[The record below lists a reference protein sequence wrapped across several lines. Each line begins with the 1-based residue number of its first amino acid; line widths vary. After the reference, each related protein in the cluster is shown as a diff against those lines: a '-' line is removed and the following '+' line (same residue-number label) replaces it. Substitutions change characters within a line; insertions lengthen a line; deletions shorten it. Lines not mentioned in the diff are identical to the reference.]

1 MLGFSSLSETPLSA
15 PSIAGQTH
23 LGSVSVSASGALS
36 AIAVKTSLA
45 AASFSSQASLSTVGQ
60 TDVSGV
66 SLATG
71 PATLGVT
78 GRLDSDAKS
87 AMSGPATLSATGR
100 LSVPAKSS
108 VSAQAS
114 LSSVAREVSVG
125 ASVISGSATLA
136 ADEVISVVATTTISV
151 SGTLSTKGAEDVAGI
166 SLATGPA
173 TLGAAGRLDV
183 SAKGAASGQAS
194 LASIAVLDVPAK
206 SAVSGQASLSTVARK
221 VSVGASAISGSATLA
236 ADEVISIVAA
246 TTISVSGNLSTK
258 GTEDVVG
265 ISLTTGPATL
275 GVTGRLDVSGK
286 SAVSAQA
293 SLASTARRISIGT
306 STISGSA
313 TLAADEVISI
323 VAASAMSASG
333 SLSTKGAED
342 VAGISL
348 ATGPATL
355 GVKGFITV
363 RIACSLSG
371 QATLAGE
378 GNTPKTGAS
387 VISASASLSANGQ
400 LKISGISL
408 STGPASLS
416 TLLRKANLG
425 ACSLTGSSSFEI
437 DGYATTKGLN
447 RIIFQ
452 SKPKLETKPAL
463 PIVAKGHAFSDSIIA
478 AWPFYER
485 YSSTVRDTS
494 GREEHLSFNN
504 MDASTDW
511 EVTEKGLA
519 LTLDGTNEYLS
530 SEDIELSG
538 SFSFSIWIKPNKL
551 NQDNQAI
558 AGLTDNNNSFY
569 IKKHSPFYFLEGD
582 GGFTD
587 IATRVQYGSWQ
598 HVVLTRDVN
607 NVIRL
612 YVNGI
617 KDSNQPVKSG
627 TLYFRG
633 IGKPGSYNG
642 EYLDATITNAILFN
656 RELVSSEVTELKN
669 NPFGPYAAPRRIY
682 HISTPVTIDCTS
694 SMSADGS
701 IAQYHVT
708 SIGAG
713 SAYPF
718 SKSKSRPALPRIDI
732 GNALSQDLVSAW
744 PFYEGAG
751 SVVRDIGPNRNHAEF
766 SSVSLEDDWVVDG
779 DKGRCID
786 FDGGEWLEV
795 PYDSCFDTDEVTLS
809 AWIKPKTVSGTQ
821 VIFHGP
827 DQSYQLFLDKD
838 RLSSWMMLDG
848 SWKHLDTTASLI
860 DSDVW
865 THVAISYGK
874 NSYGL
879 YVNGEKKNSGV
890 STEALGMGTGVSYI
904 GSEKG
909 SYAFKG
915 RMSDVKV
922 HNRALPDI
930 EIRELYINP
939 YDIYNPRAIRRQPT
953 LADLRAT
960 GSILHPAEVSISCSS
975 TVAAESS
982 RHSKSGIFLSTGP
995 ASFSASGALDIPTK
1009 STMRGQAVLSNL
1021 FYADSALA
1029 ASIGKFVEAKAAHSS
1044 TANMAGNGVL
1054 SIRGPVSLQGSGT
1067 LASNNVLKTLSG
1079 KLAITS
1085 EGALSPHGAMVL
1097 LHTGSLSSSAS
1108 IAALLNI
1115 KSNDIVLF
1123 TLYIQQALEN
1133 TKYINRTPDFT
1144 SYIDQQLALTLNI
1157 DRQKAN
1163 QLYVDREVEFTL
1175 ER

>member
-173 TLGAAGRLDV
+173 TLGAAGKTDV
-183 SAKGAASGQAS
+183 AG
-194 LASIAVLDVPAK
+194 V
-206 SAVSGQASLSTVARK
+206 SLS
-221 VSVGASAISGSATLA
+221 
-236 ADEVISIVAA
+236 
-246 TTISVSGNLSTK
+246 
-258 GTEDVVG
+258 
-265 ISLTTGPATL
+265 TGPATL

-982 RHSKSGIFLSTGP
+982 GHSKSGIFLSTGP

>member
-1 MLGFSSLSETPLSA
+1 MLGFSSLSETPLST
-15 PSIAGQTH
+15 PSAGQAH

-36 AIAVKTSLA
+36 AIAAKTSLA
-45 AASFSSQASLSTVGQ
+45 AASFSAQASLSTAGKE
-60 TDVSGV
+60 DVSGA
-66 SLATG
+66 SLTTG
-71 PATLGVT
+71 PATLSVT
-78 GRLDSDAKS
+78 ARLSVSAKG
-87 AMSGPATLSATGR
+87 AVSGPATLSATGR
-100 LSVPAKSS
+100 LSVLAKSS

-114 LSSVAREVSVG
+114 LSS
-125 ASVISGSATLA
+125 
-136 ADEVISVVATTTISV
+136 
-151 SGTLSTKGAEDVAGI
+151 
-166 SLATGPA
+166 
-173 TLGAAGRLDV
+173 
-183 SAKGAASGQAS
+183 
-194 LASIAVLDVPAK
+194 
-206 SAVSGQASLSTVARK
+206 VARK

-246 TTISVSGNLSTK
+246 TTMSVSGTLSTK
-258 GTEDVVG
+258 GAEDVAG

-275 GVTGRLDVSGK
+275 GVTGRLDVYAK
-286 SAVSAQA
+286 SAVSGQA
-293 SLASTARRISIGT
+293 SLASVARRVSVGT

-348 ATGPATL
+348 TTGPATL
-355 GVKGFITV
+355 GVKGLIIV

-378 GNTPKTGAS
+378 GKTPKIGAS

-416 TLLRKANLG
+416 AILRKSGLG
-425 ACSLTGSSSFEI
+425 ACSLTGSSSFSV

-452 SKPKLETKPAL
+452 SKPKLETMPAL
-463 PIVAKGHAFSDSIIA
+463 PIVARGHAFSDSIIA

-494 GREEHLSFNN
+494 GIGRHLSFNN

-511 EVTEKGLA
+511 EVTEKGIA

-538 SFSFSIWIKPNKL
+538 AFSFSIWIKPNKI
-551 NQDNQAI
+551 NYDWQAI
-558 AGLTDNNNSFY
+558 VGLTDNNHSFY
-569 IKKHSPFYFLEGD
+569 IKKHSPYYYLEGD
-582 GGFTD
+582 GAFTD
-587 IATRVQYGSWQ
+587 LATRVQYGSWQ
-598 HVVLTRDVN
+598 HVVLTRDVD

-612 YVNGI
+612 YVNGV

-633 IGKPGSYNG
+633 LGRPGSYDG

-656 RELVSSEVTELKN
+656 RELISSEVNELKN
-669 NPFGPYAAPRRIY
+669 NPFGPYTAPRRIY
-682 HISTPVTIDCTS
+682 HVTTPVIIDSIS
-694 SMSADGS
+694 SMSAAGTVV
-701 IAQYHVT
+701 QHHVV
-708 SIGAG
+708 SMGAG

-718 SKSKSRPALPRIDI
+718 VRPKSRPELPRIDI
-732 GNALSQDLVSAW
+732 GHRLSQDLVSAW
-744 PFYEGAG
+744 LFYEGAG
-751 SVVRDIGPNRNHAEF
+751 SIVRDVGPNRNNAEF
-766 SSVSLEDDWVVDG
+766 SSVSLTDDWVTDG

-809 AWIKPKTVSGTQ
+809 AWIKPKTTGGTQ

-827 DQSYQLFLDKD
+827 DQSYQLLLNGG
-838 RLSSWMMLDG
+838 RLESWMVLNG
-848 SWKHLDTTASLI
+848 TWKKLSATADI
-860 DSDVW
+860 INSDEW
-865 THVAISYGK
+865 THIAVSYGK
-874 NSYGL
+874 SSYGL
-879 YVNGEKKNSGV
+879 YVNGEKKTSGV
-890 STEALGMGTGVSYI
+890 STETLGIGTGSSYI
-904 GSEKG
+904 ASEKG
-909 SYAFKG
+909 SYTFNG
-915 RMSDVKV
+915 RIFDVKV
-922 HNRALPDI
+922 YNRALPDRD
-930 EIRELYINP
+930 IRELYINP
-939 YDIYNPRAIRRQPT
+939 YDIYTPRNIRREPT
-953 LADLRAT
+953 LANLRAT
-960 GSILHPAEVSISCSS
+960 GSILHLAEVSISCSS

-982 RHSKSGIFLSTGP
+982 GHSKSGIVLSTGP

-1029 ASIGKFVEAKAAHSS
+1029 ASIGKFVEAKTAHGS

-1067 LASNNVLKTLSG
+1067 LAGNNVLKTLSG

-1085 EGALSPHGAMVL
+1085 EGVLSPHGAMVL

-1123 TLYIQQALEN
+1123 TLYIQQSLEN
-1133 TKYINRTPDFT
+1133 TNYISRTPDFT
-1144 SYIDQQLALTLNI
+1144 SYIDQQLAVTLNV
-1157 DRQKAN
+1157 DRERAK

>member
-246 TTISVSGNLSTK
+246 
-258 GTEDVVG
+258 
-265 ISLTTGPATL
+265 
-275 GVTGRLDVSGK
+275 
-286 SAVSAQA
+286 SA
-293 SLASTARRISIGT
+293 I
-306 STISGSA
+306 
-313 TLAADEVISI
+313 
-323 VAASAMSASG
+323 SASG

-982 RHSKSGIFLSTGP
+982 GHSKSGIFLSTGP